1 MGKVY
6 ISGQISG
13 LPIEEAKK
21 KFGSIEAQLIA
32 QGYEVVNPLKNG
44 LPWNAPWELHIAM
57 DIVLLM
63 GCDTIYLL
71 TGWDN
76 SRGATLEKNFAELT
90 KKKIIYEAAPAY
102 SEIKQAITEVM
113 GVSFADITGRC
124 KELQLVYARKI
135 FTQLTREAGLT
146 VQAIGQLIQR
156 SHATIIYYLK
166 TYDDDYN
173 YTPEFRSTANRVREY
188 LKTLSTPKNVLL

>member
-13 LPIEEAKK
+13 LPIEEVKE
-21 KFGSIEAQLIA
+21 KFSSVEAQLIA

-57 DIVLLM
+57 DILLLM

-113 GVSFADITGRC
+113 GVSFADITGSC

-146 VQAIGQLIQR
+146 VQAIGKLIQR
-156 SHATIIYYLK
+156 SHATVIYYLR
-166 TYDDDYN
+166 TYENDYN
-173 YTPEFRSTANRVREY
+173 YTPEFRSIANKVKDY
-188 LKTLSTPKNVLL
+188 LKKLNTPNGVL

>member
-13 LPIEEAKK
+13 LPIEEVKE
-21 KFGSIEAQLIA
+21 KFSSVEAQLIA

-76 SRGATLEKNFAELT
+76 SRGATLEKNVAELT

-113 GVSFADITGRC
+113 GVSFADITGSC

-146 VQAIGQLIQR
+146 VQAIGKLIQR
-156 SHATIIYYLK
+156 SHATVIYYLR
-166 TYDDDYN
+166 TYEDNYK
-173 YTPEFRSTANRVREY
+173 YTPEFRSIANKVKDY
-188 LKTLSTPKNVLL
+188 LKKLNTPNSVL

>member
-13 LPIEEAKK
+13 LPIEEVKE
-21 KFGSIEAQLIA
+21 KFSSVEAQLIA

-113 GVSFADITGRC
+113 GVSFADITGSC

-146 VQAIGQLIQR
+146 VQAIGKLIQR
-156 SHATIIYYLK
+156 SHATVIYYLR
-166 TYDDDYN
+166 TYENDYN
-173 YTPEFRSTANRVREY
+173 YTPEFRSIANKVKDY
-188 LKTLSTPKNVLL
+188 LKKLNTPNSVL

>member
-13 LPIEEAKK
+13 LPIEEVKE
-21 KFGSIEAQLIA
+21 KFSSIEAQLIA

-113 GVSFADITGRC
+113 GVSFADITGSC

-146 VQAIGQLIQR
+146 VQAIGKLIQR
-156 SHATIIYYLK
+156 SHATVIYYLR
-166 TYDDDYN
+166 TYENDYN
-173 YTPEFRSTANRVREY
+173 YTPEFRSIANKVKDY
-188 LKTLSTPKNVLL
+188 LKKLNTPNSVL

>member
-13 LPIEEAKK
+13 LPIEEVKEK
-21 KFGSIEAQLIA
+21 LSSVEAQLIA

-113 GVSFADITGRC
+113 GVSFADITGSC

-146 VQAIGQLIQR
+146 VQAIGKLIQR
-156 SHATIIYYLK
+156 SHATVIYYLR
-166 TYDDDYN
+166 TYEDDYN
-173 YTPEFRSTANRVREY
+173 YTPEFRSIANKVKDY
-188 LKTLSTPKNVLL
+188 LKKLNTPNSVL

>member
-13 LPIEEAKK
+13 LPIEEVKE
-21 KFGSIEAQLIA
+21 KFSSVEAQLIA

-76 SRGATLEKNFAELT
+76 SRGATLEKNFA
-90 KKKIIYEAAPAY
+90 
-102 SEIKQAITEVM
+102 
-113 GVSFADITGRC
+113 
-124 KELQLVYARKI
+124 
-135 FTQLTREAGLT
+135 
-146 VQAIGQLIQR
+146 
-156 SHATIIYYLK
+156 
-166 TYDDDYN
+166 
-173 YTPEFRSTANRVREY
+173 
-188 LKTLSTPKNVLL
+188 

>member
-13 LPIEEAKK
+13 LPIEEVKE
-21 KFGSIEAQLIA
+21 KFSSVEAQLIA

-44 LPWNAPWELHIAM
+44 LPWNAPLELHIAM

-113 GVSFADITGRC
+113 GVSFADITGSC

-146 VQAIGQLIQR
+146 VQAIGKLIQR
-156 SHATIIYYLK
+156 SHATVIYYLR
-166 TYDDDYN
+166 TYENDYN
-173 YTPEFRSTANRVREY
+173 YTPEFRSIANKVKDY
-188 LKTLSTPKNVLL
+188 LKKLNTPNSVL

>member
-13 LPIEEAKK
+13 LPIEKVKE
-21 KFGSIEAQLIA
+21 KFSRVEAQLIA
-32 QGYEVVNPLKNG
+32 QGYEVVNPLNNG
-44 LPWNAPWELHIAM
+44 LPRNAPWELHIAM

-90 KKKIIYEAAPAY
+90 KKKIIYELTPAY

-113 GVSFADITGRC
+113 GISFTEITGSC

-135 FTQLTREAGLT
+135 LARLTRETGLT
-146 VQAIGQLIQR
+146 VQAIGKLIQR
-156 SHATIIYYLK
+156 SHATVIYYLR
-166 TYDDDYN
+166 TYEDDYN
-173 YTPEFRSTANRVREY
+173 YTPEFRSIANKVKDY
-188 LKTLSTPKNVLL
+188 LKNLNTPNNVL

>member
-13 LPIEEAKK
+13 LPIEEVKE
-21 KFGSIEAQLIA
+21 KFSSVEAQLIA

-71 TGWDN
+71 TGWYN

-113 GVSFADITGRC
+113 GVSFADITGSC

-146 VQAIGQLIQR
+146 VQAIGKLIQR
-156 SHATIIYYLK
+156 SHATVIYYLR
-166 TYDDDYN
+166 TYEDDYN
-173 YTPEFRSTANRVREY
+173 YTPEFRSIANKVKDY
-188 LKTLSTPKNVLL
+188 LKKLNTPNSVL

>member
-13 LPIEEAKK
+13 LPIEEVKE
-21 KFGSIEAQLIA
+21 KFSSVEAQLIA
-32 QGYEVVNPLKNG
+32 QGYEVVSPLKNG

-102 SEIKQAITEVM
+102 AEIKQAITEVM
-113 GVSFADITGRC
+113 GVSFADITGSC
-124 KELQLVYARKI
+124 KELPLVYARKI
-135 FTQLTREAGLT
+135 FAQLTREAGLT
-146 VQAIGQLIQR
+146 VQAIGKLIQR
-156 SHATIIYYLK
+156 SHATVIYYLK
-166 TYDDDYN
+166 TYEDDYN
-173 YTPEFRSTANRVREY
+173 YTPEFRSTANKVKDY
-188 LKTLSTPKNVLL
+188 LKKLNTPNNVL

>member
-13 LPIEEAKK
+13 LPIEEVKE
-21 KFGSIEAQLIA
+21 KFSSVEAQLIA

-113 GVSFADITGRC
+113 GVSFADITGSC

-146 VQAIGQLIQR
+146 VQAIGKLIQR
-156 SHATIIYYLK
+156 SHATVIYYLR
-166 TYDDDYN
+166 TYENDYN
-173 YTPEFRSTANRVREY
+173 YTPEFRGIANKVKDY
-188 LKTLSTPKNVLL
+188 LKKLNTPNSVL

>member
-13 LPIEEAKK
+13 LPIEEVKE
-21 KFGSIEAQLIA
+21 KFSSVEAQLIA

-113 GVSFADITGRC
+113 GVSFADITGSC

-146 VQAIGQLIQR
+146 VQAIGKLIHR
-156 SHATIIYYLK
+156 SHATVIYYLR
-166 TYDDDYN
+166 TYENDYN
-173 YTPEFRSTANRVREY
+173 YTPEFRSIANKVKDY
-188 LKTLSTPKNVLL
+188 LKKLNTPNSVL

>member
-13 LPIEEAKK
+13 LPIEEVKE
-21 KFGSIEAQLIA
+21 KFSSVEAQLIA

-57 DIVLLM
+57 DILLLM

-113 GVSFADITGRC
+113 GVSFADITGSC

-146 VQAIGQLIQR
+146 VQAIGKLIQR
-156 SHATIIYYLK
+156 SHATVIYYLR
-166 TYDDDYN
+166 TYEDDYN
-173 YTPEFRSTANRVREY
+173 YTPEFRSIANKVKDY
-188 LKTLSTPKNVLL
+188 LKKLNTPNSVL

>member
-13 LPIEEAKK
+13 LPIEEVKE
-21 KFGSIEAQLIA
+21 KFSSVEAQLIA

-57 DIVLLM
+57 DILLLM

-113 GVSFADITGRC
+113 GVSFADITGSC

-146 VQAIGQLIQR
+146 VQAIGKLIQR
-156 SHATIIYYLK
+156 SHATVIYYLR
-166 TYDDDYN
+166 TYENDYN
-173 YTPEFRSTANRVREY
+173 YTPEFRSIANKVKDY
-188 LKTLSTPKNVLL
+188 LKKLNTPNSVL

>member
-13 LPIEEAKK
+13 LPIEEVKE
-21 KFGSIEAQLIA
+21 KFSSVEAQLIA

-113 GVSFADITGRC
+113 GVSFADITGSC

-146 VQAIGQLIQR
+146 VQAIGKLIQR
-156 SHATIIYYLK
+156 SHATVIYYLR
-166 TYDDDYN
+166 TYENDYN
-173 YTPEFRSTANRVREY
+173 YTPEFRSIANKVKDY
-188 LKTLSTPKNVLL
+188 LKKLNTPNGVL